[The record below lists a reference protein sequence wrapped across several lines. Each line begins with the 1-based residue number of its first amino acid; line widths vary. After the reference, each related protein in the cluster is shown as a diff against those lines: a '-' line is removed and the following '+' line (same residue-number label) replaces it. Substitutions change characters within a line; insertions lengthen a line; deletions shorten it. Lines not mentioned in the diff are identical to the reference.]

1 MGGNPLAQIA
11 TKIRSDILR
20 LQGVQN
26 RPVLTSRRNATPWRT
41 YGSPAAARTVGDAG
55 SAPAGGVPCP
65 QRNRGEEGGGR
76 RRGRRLRGFSAAA
89 AAAAGTGT

>member
-1 MGGNPLAQIA
+1 MKGTGRG
-11 TKIRSDILR
+11 TMEMT
-20 LQGVQN
+20 QGH
-26 RPVLTSRRNATPWRT
+26 SRRNATPWRT